1 MRRFVSDRTALLG
14 DGVDRPHSP
23 VTSMVIV
30 SSAVESP
37 PTQMSR
43 RSCPTPVPRGRAP
56 VPSGIRAEHELDLTR
71 GLPRDRHALE
81 AFEFT
86 DRKRNIMIIR
96 HSEVVAEGWRSSYRP
111 EQVHLFYSFSK
122 SFTSTAAG
130 WRSPNFARSGRED
143 ARCQCHVGERSED
156 ADVWHGARD
165 RRQRRPGL
173 GSDRPGRSRSSKLAV
188 NRARAE
194 AATTAA
200 PMAFIG
206 PVLASGQA

>member
-1 MRRFVSDRTALLG
+1 M
-14 DGVDRPHSP
+14 
-23 VTSMVIV
+23 V

-56 VPSGIRAEHELDLTR
+56 VPSGSRAEHELDLAP

-96 HSEVVAEGWRSSYRP
+96 HSEVVAEDWRSSYRP

-122 SFTSTAAG
+122 SFTSTAA
-130 WRSPNFARSGRED
+130 
-143 ARCQCHVGERSED
+143 
-156 ADVWHGARD
+156 
-165 RRQRRPGL
+165 
-173 GSDRPGRSRSSKLAV
+173 
-188 NRARAE
+188 
-194 AATTAA
+194 
-200 PMAFIG
+200 
-206 PVLASGQA
+206 